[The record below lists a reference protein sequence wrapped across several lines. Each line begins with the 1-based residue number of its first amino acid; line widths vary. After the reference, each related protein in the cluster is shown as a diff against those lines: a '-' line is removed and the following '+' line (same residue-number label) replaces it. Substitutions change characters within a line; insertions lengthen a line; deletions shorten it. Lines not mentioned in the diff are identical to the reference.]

1 MRAIVGR
8 ILSRVKPP
16 VLRANDPQT
25 PFKTRGRHPL
35 LEETRFLLLTRRGP
49 IEIVVRP
56 TYVFAAAFV
65 GLVGS
70 AVIAATTLFIGYKS
84 VEVVSNDTITTAEA
98 SIPLEDPIDG
108 SEDFMP
114 MVNANE
120 GFDDDGT
127 GRFDRGC
134 RIVCGVGYGDHG
146 SGSFAGASA
155 SRAMSICFAS
165 CRRSGRMP
173 TPLTDDRV
181 VILPAPASRSASATS
196 SA

>member
-8 ILSRVKPP
+8 ILSRIKPP
-16 VLRANDPQT
+16 VLRSNDPQT

-49 IEIVVRP
+49 RESVVRP

-98 SIPLEDPIDG
+98 SISLEARWMVARTYADG
-108 SEDFMP
+108 QC
-114 MVNANE
+114 NE
-120 GFDDDGT
+120 GFDDDVA
-127 GRFDRGC
+127 DQ
-134 RIVCGVGYGDHG
+134 
-146 SGSFAGASA
+146 SLLLPLK
-155 SRAMSICFAS
+155 
-165 CRRSGRMP
+165 MP
-173 TPLTDDRV
+173 
-181 VILPAPASRSASATS
+181 
-196 SA
+196 

>member
-8 ILSRVKPP
+8 ILSRIKPP
-16 VLRANDPQT
+16 VLRSNDPQT

-98 SIPLEDPIDG
+98 SI
-108 SEDFMP
+108 
-114 MVNANE
+114 
-120 GFDDDGT
+120 
-127 GRFDRGC
+127 
-134 RIVCGVGYGDHG
+134 
-146 SGSFAGASA
+146 
-155 SRAMSICFAS
+155 SR
-165 CRRSGRMP
+165 
-173 TPLTDDRV
+173 
-181 VILPAPASRSASATS
+181 
-196 SA
+196 